1 MLITE
6 FGFSGSFL
14 KLNFSHH
21 EIPKAFQTNL
31 LERSVV
37 KCVSFLFIFSYLLKF
52 RNKIFFRLYTG
63 GYCVAVSSRVRWVTV
78 VNSINVVAI
87 LSNHLPNL
95 ASILQFW
102 LQTNY
107 LNLEKWLLLF
117 DWQTSNPISKL
128 TNWQIGTF
136 DCADPTKKR
145 QWYKDLSGI
154 TNLDFFHAT
163 MILVSNS
170 GNNFYNEI

>member
-1 MLITE
+1 MEGRTY
-6 FGFSGSFL
+6 
-14 KLNFSHH
+14 
-21 EIPKAFQTNL
+21 L
-31 LERSVV
+31 LERWLV

-52 RNKIFFRLYTG
+52 RSKIFFSLYTG

-95 ASILQFW
+95 ASIRQFW

-117 DWQTSNPISKL
+117 DWQTSNPISKF
-128 TNWQIGTF
+128 TNWQIETF
-136 DCADPTKKR
+136 YCAECLKKR
-145 QWYKDLSGI
+145 QWNDYSIVK
-154 TNLDFFHAT
+154 
-163 MILVSNS
+163 
-170 GNNFYNEI
+170 